1 MRAYD
6 IILKKRNG
14 AKLSR
19 EEIEFMVDGYV
30 KGEIPDYQMAAF
42 LMTIYFRHMDSEER
56 AILTETM
63 ANSGDKVDLS
73 SIPGIKIDKH
83 STGGVGDKT
92 TLVVGPIVA
101 SLGVPVAK
109 MSGRALGHTGGT
121 IDKLE
126 SIPGFRT
133 TLSEEEFFNN
143 VRKIGIAIVGQ
154 TANLVPADKKIY
166 ALRDATA
173 TVDEVSL
180 IAASIMS
187 KKLAGGADGYVLD
200 VKVGSGAFMKTVEDA
215 TELAE
220 AMVGIARSHG
230 KKAVA
235 VLTNMDVPLGKMV
248 GNSLEVLEAI
258 ETLKGKGPEDFTEL
272 CLNLSAWM
280 CHLAEKG
287 TFEECLKQ
295 AKESLDRGAALEKFR
310 QLVVYQ
316 GGNPAVVER
325 PYDIL
330 PMTDKTIEFKTE
342 TEGYITSIDT
352 EKIGIA
358 SNHLGA
364 GRKTKEDTI
373 DYSVGI
379 EIVKK
384 VGEYVKPGETLA
396 KMYISQKSE
405 TEDAKNLLR
414 ESYIIKKVKPEEKP
428 IILKIVKSTTH
439 RL

>member
-1 MRAYD
+1 VRAYD
-6 IILKKRNG
+6 VILKKRNG
-14 AKLSR
+14 GKLSK
-19 EEIEFMVDGYV
+19 EEIEFMVNGYV
-30 KGEIPDYQMAAF
+30 KGDIPDYQMAAF
-42 LMTIYFRHMDSEER
+42 LMAIYFKHMDGEER

-126 SIPGFRT
+126 SIPGFRS
-133 TLSEEEFFNN
+133 TLSEEEFFKN
-143 VRKIGIAIVGQ
+143 VREIGIAVVGQ

-200 VKVGSGAFMKTVEDA
+200 VKVGSGAFMKTIEDA

-220 AMVGIARSHG
+220 AMVGIARAHG
-230 KKAVA
+230 KRAVA

-258 ETLKGKGPEDFTEL
+258 ETLKGNGPEDFTEL

-287 TFEECLKQ
+287 TFEECLKL
-295 AKESLDRGAALEKFR
+295 AKESLDNGAALNKFR
-310 QLVVYQ
+310 QFVEYQ
-316 GGNPAVVER
+316 GGNPDVVER
-325 PYDIL
+325 PYDVL
-330 PMTDKTIEFKTE
+330 PMTNDVIEFKTE
-342 TEGYITSIDT
+342 MEGYITSIDT

-379 EIVKK
+379 EIVSK
-384 VGEYVKPGETLA
+384 VGDYVRPGDTIA
-396 KMYISQKSE
+396 KMYVSQKSE
-405 TEDAKNLLR
+405 IEEAKELLKK
-414 ESYIIKKVKPEEKP
+414 SYVISQEKPLERP
-428 IILKIVKSTTH
+428 IILKVVK
-439 RL
+439 

>member
-14 AKLSR
+14 GKLSK
-19 EEIEFMVDGYV
+19 EEIEFMVNGYV
-30 KGEIPDYQMAAF
+30 KGEVPDYQMAAF
-42 LMTIYFRHMDSEER
+42 LMAIYFRHMDPEER
-56 AILTETM
+56 AILTEVM
-63 ANSGDKVDLS
+63 ANSGDRIDLS

-133 TLSEEEFFNN
+133 SLSEEEFFEN

-180 IAASIMS
+180 IASSIMS

-200 VKVGSGAFMKTVEDA
+200 VKVGSGAFMKTIEQA

-220 AMVGIARSHG
+220 AMVGIAKAHG

-258 ETLKGKGPEDFTEL
+258 ETLKGRGPEDFTEL
-272 CLNLSAWM
+272 CLNLAAWM

-287 TFEECLKQ
+287 TFEECLAM
-295 AKESLDRGAALEKFR
+295 AKESLESGKALEKFR
-310 QLVVYQ
+310 QLVEYQ
-316 GGNPAVVER
+316 GGNPEVVDR
-325 PYDIL
+325 PTEIL
-330 PMTDKTIEFKTE
+330 PLTDKTVDFIAPQN
-342 TEGYITSIDT
+342 GYITAIDT

-358 SNHLGA
+358 SNYLGA

-373 DYSVGI
+373 DYRVGI
-379 EIVKK
+379 EILKKLGDCVKK
-384 VGEYVKPGETLA
+384 GEPIA
-396 KMYISQKSE
+396 KLYISDKSDVE
-405 TEDAKNLLR
+405 SALKLLS
-414 ESYIIKKVKPEEKP
+414 ESYKFSDKKPEHKP
-428 IILKIVKSTTH
+428 IILGIVK
-439 RL
+439 

>member
-1 MRAYD
+1 VRAYD
-6 IILKKRNG
+6 VILKKRNG
-14 AKLSR
+14 GKLSK
-19 EEIEFMVDGYV
+19 EEIEFMVNGYV
-30 KGEIPDYQMAAF
+30 KGDIPDYQMAAF
-42 LMTIYFRHMDSEER
+42 LMAIYFKHMDGEER

-133 TLSEEEFFNN
+133 TLSEEEFFKN
-143 VRKIGIAIVGQ
+143 VREIGIAVVGQ

-200 VKVGSGAFMKTVEDA
+200 VKVGSGAFMKTIEDA

-220 AMVGIARSHG
+220 AMVGIARAHG
-230 KKAVA
+230 KRAVA

-258 ETLKGKGPEDFTEL
+258 ETLKGNGPEDFTEL

-287 TFEECLKQ
+287 TFEECLKL
-295 AKESLDRGAALEKFR
+295 AKESLDNGAALNKFR
-310 QLVVYQ
+310 QFVEYQ
-316 GGNPAVVER
+316 GGNPDVVER
-325 PYDIL
+325 PYDVL
-330 PMTDKTIEFKTE
+330 PMTNDVIEFKAE
-342 TEGYITSIDT
+342 MEGYITSIDT

-379 EIVKK
+379 EIVSK
-384 VGEYVKPGETLA
+384 VGDYVRPGDTIA
-396 KMYISQKSE
+396 KMYVSQKSE
-405 TEDAKNLLR
+405 IEEAKELLKK
-414 ESYIIKKVKPEEKP
+414 SYVISQEKPLERP
-428 IILKIVKSTTH
+428 IILKVVK
-439 RL
+439 

>member
-14 AKLSR
+14 GKLSK
-19 EEIEFMVDGYV
+19 EEIEFMVNGYV

-42 LMTIYFRHMDSEER
+42 LMAIYFRHMDPEER
-56 AILTETM
+56 AILTEVM
-63 ANSGDKVDLS
+63 ANSGDRIDLS

-133 TLSEEEFFNN
+133 SLSEEEFFEN

-180 IAASIMS
+180 IASSIMS

-200 VKVGSGAFMKTVEDA
+200 VKVGSGAFMKTIEQA

-220 AMVGIARSHG
+220 AMVGIAKAHG

-258 ETLKGKGPEDFTEL
+258 ETLKGRGPEDFTEL
-272 CLNLSAWM
+272 CLNLAAWM

-287 TFEECLKQ
+287 TFEECLAM
-295 AKESLDRGAALEKFR
+295 AKESLESGKALEKFR
-310 QLVVYQ
+310 QLVEYQ
-316 GGNPAVVER
+316 GGNPEVVDR
-325 PYDIL
+325 PTEIL
-330 PMTDKTIEFKTE
+330 PLTDKTVDFIAPQN
-342 TEGYITSIDT
+342 GYITAIDT

-358 SNHLGA
+358 SNYLGA

-373 DYSVGI
+373 DYRVGI
-379 EIVKK
+379 EILKKLGDCVKK
-384 VGEYVKPGETLA
+384 GEPIA
-396 KMYISQKSE
+396 KLYISDKSDVE
-405 TEDAKNLLR
+405 SALKLLS
-414 ESYIIKKVKPEEKP
+414 ESYKFSDQKPEHKP
-428 IILKIVKSTTH
+428 IILGIVK
-439 RL
+439 

>member
-1 MRAYD
+1 VRAYD
-6 IILKKRNG
+6 VILKKRNG
-14 AKLSR
+14 GKLSK
-19 EEIEFMVDGYV
+19 EEIEFMVNGYV
-30 KGEIPDYQMAAF
+30 KGDIPDYQMAAF
-42 LMTIYFRHMDSEER
+42 LMAIYFKHMDGEER

-133 TLSEEEFFNN
+133 TLSEEEFFKN
-143 VRKIGIAIVGQ
+143 VREIGIAVVGQ

-200 VKVGSGAFMKTVEDA
+200 VKVGSGAFMKTIEDA

-220 AMVGIARSHG
+220 AMVGIARAHG
-230 KKAVA
+230 KRAVA

-258 ETLKGKGPEDFTEL
+258 ETLKGNGPEDFTEL

-287 TFEECLKQ
+287 TFEECLKL
-295 AKESLDRGAALEKFR
+295 AKESLDNGAALNKFR
-310 QLVVYQ
+310 QFVEYQ
-316 GGNPAVVER
+316 GGNPDVVER
-325 PYDIL
+325 PYDVL
-330 PMTDKTIEFKTE
+330 PMTNDVIEFKTE
-342 TEGYITSIDT
+342 MEGYITSIDT

-379 EIVKK
+379 EIVSK
-384 VGEYVKPGETLA
+384 VGDYVRPGDTIA
-396 KMYISQKSE
+396 KMYVSQKSE
-405 TEDAKNLLR
+405 IEEAKEFLK
-414 ESYIIKKVKPEEKP
+414 ESYVISQEKPLERP
-428 IILKIVKSTTH
+428 IILKVVK
-439 RL
+439 

>member
-6 IILKKRNG
+6 VILKKRNG
-14 AKLSR
+14 EKLSK
-19 EEIEFMVDGYV
+19 EEIEFMVNGYV

-42 LMTIYFRHMDSEER
+42 LMAVYFRHMDAEER
-56 AILTETM
+56 AILTEVM

-133 TLSEEEFFNN
+133 SLTEEEFFEN

-200 VKVGSGAFMKTVEDA
+200 VKVGSGAFMKTLEQA
-215 TELAE
+215 TELAQ
-220 AMVGIARSHG
+220 AMVGIAKSHG

-258 ETLKGKGPEDFTEL
+258 ETLKGNGPEDFTHL

-287 TFEECLKQ
+287 TFEECLKL
-295 AKESLDRGAALEKFR
+295 AKDALESGKALEKFR
-310 QLVVYQ
+310 EFVKCQ
-316 GGNPAVVER
+316 GGNPKVVDR
-325 PYDIL
+325 PLEIL
-330 PMTDKTIEFKTE
+330 PMTDKIIEFKAE
-342 TEGYITSIDT
+342 TEGYISAIDT

-358 SNHLGA
+358 SNYLGA

-379 EIVKK
+379 EITKK
-384 VGEYVKPGETLA
+384 LGDYVKSGDVLA
-396 KMYISQKSE
+396 KLYISQKSE
-405 TEDAKNLLR
+405 VEEAKELLKR
-414 ESYIIKKVKPEEKP
+414 SYKITDEKP
-428 IILKIVKSTTH
+428 VLKPVILSIVQ
-439 RL
+439 

>member
-1 MRAYD
+1 VRAYD
-6 IILKKRNG
+6 VILKKRNG
-14 AKLSR
+14 GKLSK
-19 EEIEFMVDGYV
+19 EEIEFMVNGYV
-30 KGEIPDYQMAAF
+30 KGDVPDYQMAAF
-42 LMTIYFRHMDSEER
+42 LMAIYFKHMDGEER

-133 TLSEEEFFNN
+133 TLSEEEFFKN
-143 VRKIGIAIVGQ
+143 VREIGIAVVGQ

-200 VKVGSGAFMKTVEDA
+200 VKVGSGAFMKTIEDA

-220 AMVGIARSHG
+220 AMVGIARAHG
-230 KKAVA
+230 KRAVA

-258 ETLKGKGPEDFTEL
+258 ETLKGNGPEDFTEL

-287 TFEECLKQ
+287 TFEECLKL
-295 AKESLDRGAALEKFR
+295 AKESLNNGSALNKFR
-310 QLVVYQ
+310 QFVEYQ
-316 GGNPAVVER
+316 GGNPDVVER
-325 PYDIL
+325 PYDVL
-330 PMTDKTIEFKTE
+330 PMTNDVIEFKTE
-342 TEGYITSIDT
+342 MEGYITSIDT

-379 EIVKK
+379 EIVSK
-384 VGEYVKPGETLA
+384 VGDYVRPGDTIA
-396 KMYISQKSE
+396 KMYVSQKSE
-405 TEDAKNLLR
+405 IEEAKELLKK
-414 ESYIIKKVKPEEKP
+414 SYVISQEKPLERP
-428 IILKIVKSTTH
+428 IILKVVK
-439 RL
+439 

>member
-14 AKLSR
+14 GKLTKV
-19 EEIEFMVDGYV
+19 EIEFMVNGYV
-30 KGEIPDYQMAAF
+30 NGEIPDYQMAAF
-42 LMTIYFRHMDSEER
+42 LMAIYFQHMDNEER

-63 ANSGDKVDLS
+63 ANSGDKIDLS

-133 TLSEEEFFNN
+133 SLSEEEFFEN

-200 VKVGSGAFMKTVEDA
+200 VKVGSGAFMKTLEQA
-215 TELAE
+215 KELAN
-220 AMVGIARSHG
+220 AMVGIAKAHG

-258 ETLKGKGPEDFTEL
+258 ETLKGNGPEDFTQL

-280 CHLAEKG
+280 CYLAEKG
-287 TFEECLKQ
+287 SFDDCMKMVKQ
-295 AKESLDRGAALEKFR
+295 AIDSGAALMKFKE
-310 QLVVYQ
+310 LVQHQ
-316 GGNPAVVER
+316 GGNPEVVDR
-325 PYDIL
+325 PRDIL
-330 PMTDKTIEFKTE
+330 PMTDRIIEIKAE
-342 TEGYITSIDT
+342 KEGYISKIDT
-352 EKIGIA
+352 EQIGIA
-358 SNHLGA
+358 SNYLGA
-364 GRKTKEDTI
+364 GRKNKEDTI
-373 DYSVGI
+373 DYRVGI
-379 EIVKK
+379 EITRKL
-384 VGEYVKPGETLA
+384 GEYVKPQDTIA
-396 KMYISQKSE
+396 KMYVSEKSE
-405 TEDAKNLLR
+405 ISTAQKLIK
-414 ESYIIKKVKPEEKP
+414 ESYVISLSKPEVKP
-428 IILKIVKSTTH
+428 IMLDIVQ
-439 RL
+439 

>member
-6 IILKKRNG
+6 VILKKRNG
-14 AKLSR
+14 EKLMR
-19 EEIEFMVDGYV
+19 EEIEFIVNGYV

-42 LMTIYFRHMDSEER
+42 LMAVYFRHMDDEER
-56 AILTETM
+56 AVLTEVM

-133 TLSEEEFFNN
+133 SLSEDEFFEN
-143 VRKIGIAIVGQ
+143 VKKINIAIIGQ

-200 VKVGSGAFMKTVEDA
+200 VKVGSGAFMKTIQQA
-215 TELAE
+215 TQLAQ
-220 AMVGIARSHG
+220 AMVGIAKSHG

-235 VLTNMDVPLGKMV
+235 VLTNMDVPLGKMI

-272 CLNLSAWM
+272 CINLSAWM
-280 CHLAEKG
+280 CYLAEKG
-287 TFEECLKQ
+287 SFDECLKMSEN
-295 AKESLDRGAALEKFR
+295 ALKSGAALEKFR
-310 QLVVYQ
+310 QLVQYQ
-316 GGNPAVVER
+316 NGNSEVVDR
-325 PYDIL
+325 PLEIL
-330 PMTDKTIEFKTE
+330 PISTTLVEFKANK
-342 TEGYITSIDT
+342 EGYISAIDT

-358 SNHLGA
+358 CNHLGS

-373 DYSVGI
+373 DHSVGI
-379 EIVKK
+379 EMCKK
-384 VGEYVKPGETLA
+384 LGDYVRHGDTLA
-396 KMYISQKSE
+396 KLYVSQKSE
-405 TEDAKNLLR
+405 LDQAIRLLE
-414 ESYIIKKVKPEEKP
+414 ESYRISDQKPMLKP
-428 IILKIVKSTTH
+428 LILGVIQ
-439 RL
+439 

>member
-6 IILKKRNG
+6 VILKKRNG
-14 AKLSR
+14 GKLSK
-19 EEIEFMVDGYV
+19 EEIEFMVNGYV
-30 KGEIPDYQMAAF
+30 KGDIPDYQMAAF
-42 LMTIYFRHMDSEER
+42 LMAIYFKHMDGEER

-133 TLSEEEFFNN
+133 TLSEEEFFKN
-143 VRKIGIAIVGQ
+143 VREIGIAVVGQ
-154 TANLVPADKKIY
+154 TVNLVPADKKIY

-200 VKVGSGAFMKTVEDA
+200 VKVGSGAFMKTIEDA

-220 AMVGIARSHG
+220 AMVGIARAHG
-230 KKAVA
+230 KRAVA

-258 ETLKGKGPEDFTEL
+258 ETLKGNGPEDFTEL

-280 CHLAEKG
+280 CHLAGKG
-287 TFEECLKQ
+287 TFEECLKL
-295 AKESLDRGAALEKFR
+295 AKESLDNGAALNKFR
-310 QLVVYQ
+310 QFVEYQ
-316 GGNPAVVER
+316 GGNPDVVER
-325 PYDIL
+325 PYDVL
-330 PMTDKTIEFKTE
+330 PMTNDVIEFKTE
-342 TEGYITSIDT
+342 MQGYITSIDT

-379 EIVKK
+379 EIVSK
-384 VGEYVKPGETLA
+384 VGDYVRPGDTIA
-396 KMYISQKSE
+396 KMYVSQKSE
-405 TEDAKNLLR
+405 IEEAKEFLK
-414 ESYIIKKVKPEEKP
+414 ESYVISQEKPLERP
-428 IILKIVKSTTH
+428 IILKVVK
-439 RL
+439 

>member
-1 MRAYD
+1 VRAYD
-6 IILKKRNG
+6 VILKKRNG
-14 AKLSR
+14 GKLSK
-19 EEIEFMVDGYV
+19 EEIEFMVNGYV
-30 KGEIPDYQMAAF
+30 KGDIPDYQMAAF
-42 LMTIYFRHMDSEER
+42 LMAIYFKHMDGEER

-133 TLSEEEFFNN
+133 TLSEEEFFKN
-143 VRKIGIAIVGQ
+143 VREIGIAVVGQ
-154 TANLVPADKKIY
+154 TVNLVPADKKIY

-200 VKVGSGAFMKTVEDA
+200 VKVGSGAFMKTIEDA

-220 AMVGIARSHG
+220 AMVGIARAHG
-230 KKAVA
+230 KRAVA

-258 ETLKGKGPEDFTEL
+258 ETLKGNGPEDFTEL

-287 TFEECLKQ
+287 TFEECLKL
-295 AKESLDRGAALEKFR
+295 AKESLDNGAALNKFR
-310 QLVVYQ
+310 QFVEYQ
-316 GGNPAVVER
+316 GGNPDVVER
-325 PYDIL
+325 PYDVL
-330 PMTDKTIEFKTE
+330 PMTNDVIEFKTE
-342 TEGYITSIDT
+342 MEGYITSIDT

-379 EIVKK
+379 EIVSK
-384 VGEYVKPGETLA
+384 VGDYVRPGDTIA
-396 KMYISQKSE
+396 KMYVSQKSE
-405 TEDAKNLLR
+405 IEEAKELLKK
-414 ESYIIKKVKPEEKP
+414 SYVISQEKPLERP
-428 IILKIVKSTTH
+428 IILKVVK
-439 RL
+439 

>member
-6 IILKKRNG
+6 VILKKRNG
-14 AKLSR
+14 GKLSK
-19 EEIEFMVDGYV
+19 EEIEFMVNGYV
-30 KGEIPDYQMAAF
+30 KGDIPDYQMAAF
-42 LMTIYFRHMDSEER
+42 LMAIYFKHMDGEER

-73 SIPGIKIDKH
+73 SISGIKIDKH

-133 TLSEEEFFNN
+133 TLSEEEFFKN
-143 VRKIGIAIVGQ
+143 VREIGIAVVGQ

-200 VKVGSGAFMKTVEDA
+200 VKVGSGAFMKTIEDA

-220 AMVGIARSHG
+220 AMVGIARAHG
-230 KKAVA
+230 KRAVA

-258 ETLKGKGPEDFTEL
+258 ETLKGNGPEDFTEL

-287 TFEECLKQ
+287 TFEECLKL
-295 AKESLDRGAALEKFR
+295 AKESLDNGAALNKFR
-310 QLVVYQ
+310 QFVEYQ
-316 GGNPAVVER
+316 GGNPDVVER
-325 PYDIL
+325 PYDVL
-330 PMTDKTIEFKTE
+330 PMTNDVIEFKTE
-342 TEGYITSIDT
+342 MEGYITSIDT

-379 EIVKK
+379 EIVSK
-384 VGEYVKPGETLA
+384 VGDYVRPGDTIA
-396 KMYISQKSE
+396 KMYVSQKSE
-405 TEDAKNLLR
+405 IEEAKEFLK
-414 ESYIIKKVKPEEKP
+414 ESYVISQEKPLERP
-428 IILKIVKSTTH
+428 IILKVVK
-439 RL
+439 

>member
-1 MRAYD
+1 MMRAYD

-14 AKLSR
+14 GKLSK
-19 EEIEFMVDGYV
+19 EEIEFMVSGYV
-30 KGEIPDYQMAAF
+30 KGDVPDYQMAAF
-42 LMTIYFRHMDSEER
+42 LMAIYFRHMDPEER
-56 AILTETM
+56 AILTEVM
-63 ANSGDKVDLS
+63 ANSGDRIDLS

-133 TLSEEEFFNN
+133 ALSEEEFFEN

-180 IAASIMS
+180 IASSIMS

-200 VKVGSGAFMKTVEDA
+200 VKVGSGAFMKTLEQA

-220 AMVGIARSHG
+220 AMVGIAKAHG

-258 ETLKGKGPEDFTEL
+258 ETLKGNGPDDFTEL
-272 CLNLSAWM
+272 CLNLAAWM

-287 TFEECLKQ
+287 TFEECLKMAQ
-295 AKESLDRGAALEKFR
+295 EALESGRALEKFR
-310 QLVVYQ
+310 QLVEHQ
-316 GGNPAVVER
+316 GGNPEVVDR
-325 PYDIL
+325 PTEVL
-330 PMTDKTIEFKTE
+330 PMTDRTVEFTAPQN
-342 TEGYITSIDT
+342 GYITAIDT

-358 SNHLGA
+358 SNYLGA

-373 DYSVGI
+373 DYRVGI
-379 EIVKK
+379 EILKK
-384 VGEYVKPGETLA
+384 LGDYVEKGEPIA
-396 KMYISQKSE
+396 KLYISEKSDVE
-405 TEDAKNLLR
+405 SALKLLL
-414 ESYIIKKVKPEEKP
+414 ESYEFSSEKPEHKP
-428 IILKIVKSTTH
+428 IILGIVQ
-439 RL
+439 

>member
-1 MRAYD
+1 MMRAYD

-14 AKLSR
+14 GKLSK
-19 EEIEFMVDGYV
+19 EEIEFMVSGYV
-30 KGEIPDYQMAAF
+30 KGDVPDYQMAAF
-42 LMTIYFRHMDSEER
+42 LMAIYFRHMDPEER
-56 AILTETM
+56 AILTEVM
-63 ANSGDKVDLS
+63 ANSGDRIDLS

-133 TLSEEEFFNN
+133 ALSEEEFFEN

-180 IAASIMS
+180 IASSIMS

-200 VKVGSGAFMKTVEDA
+200 VKVGSGAFMKTLEQA

-220 AMVGIARSHG
+220 AMVGIAKAHG

-258 ETLKGKGPEDFTEL
+258 ETLKGNGPDDFTEL
-272 CLNLSAWM
+272 CLNLAAWM

-287 TFEECLKQ
+287 TFEECLKMAQ
-295 AKESLDRGAALEKFR
+295 EALESGRALEKFR
-310 QLVVYQ
+310 QLVEHQ
-316 GGNPAVVER
+316 GGNPEVVDR
-325 PYDIL
+325 PTEVL
-330 PMTDKTIEFKTE
+330 PMTDRTVEFTAPQN
-342 TEGYITSIDT
+342 GYITAIDT

-358 SNHLGA
+358 SNYLGA

-373 DYSVGI
+373 DYRVGI
-379 EIVKK
+379 EILKK
-384 VGEYVKPGETLA
+384 LGDYVEKGEPIA
-396 KMYISQKSE
+396 KLYISEKIDVDS
-405 TEDAKNLLR
+405 ALKLLL
-414 ESYIIKKVKPEEKP
+414 ESYEFSSEKPEHKP
-428 IILKIVKSTTH
+428 IILGIVQ
-439 RL
+439 

>member
-6 IILKKRNG
+6 VILKKRNG
-14 AKLSR
+14 GKLSK
-19 EEIEFMVDGYV
+19 EEIEFMVNGYV
-30 KGEIPDYQMAAF
+30 KGDIPDYQMAAF
-42 LMTIYFRHMDSEER
+42 LMAIYFKHMDGEER

-133 TLSEEEFFNN
+133 TLSEEEFFKN
-143 VRKIGIAIVGQ
+143 VREIGIAVVGQ

-200 VKVGSGAFMKTVEDA
+200 VKVGSGAFMKTIEDA

-220 AMVGIARSHG
+220 AMVGIARAHG
-230 KKAVA
+230 KRAVA

-248 GNSLEVLEAI
+248 GNSLEVFEAI
-258 ETLKGKGPEDFTEL
+258 ETLKGNGPEDFTEL

-280 CHLAEKG
+280 CHLAGKG
-287 TFEECLKQ
+287 TFEECLKL
-295 AKESLDRGAALEKFR
+295 AKESLDNGAALNKFR
-310 QLVVYQ
+310 QFVEYQ
-316 GGNPAVVER
+316 GGNPDVVER
-325 PYDIL
+325 PYDVL
-330 PMTDKTIEFKTE
+330 PMTNNVTEFKTE
-342 TEGYITSIDT
+342 MEGYITSIDT

-379 EIVKK
+379 EIVSK
-384 VGEYVKPGETLA
+384 VGDYVRPGDTIA
-396 KMYISQKSE
+396 KMYVSQKSE
-405 TEDAKNLLR
+405 IEEAKELLK
-414 ESYIIKKVKPEEKP
+414 ESYVISQEKPLERP
-428 IILKIVKSTTH
+428 IILKVVK
-439 RL
+439 

>member
-14 AKLSR
+14 GKLTK
-19 EEIEFMVDGYV
+19 EEIEFMVNGYV
-30 KGEIPDYQMAAF
+30 KGEVPDYQMAAF
-42 LMTIYFRHMDSEER
+42 LMAVYFRHMDTEER
-56 AILTETM
+56 AIFTEVM

-133 TLSEEEFFNN
+133 SLTEEEFFEN
-143 VRKIGIAIVGQ
+143 VRKIGIAVVGQ

-200 VKVGSGAFMKTVEDA
+200 VKVGSGAFMKTIEQA

-220 AMVGIARSHG
+220 AMVGIAKSHG

-258 ETLKGKGPEDFTEL
+258 ETLKGNGPEDFTQL
-272 CLNLSAWM
+272 CITLSAWM

-287 TFEECLKQ
+287 TYEECVQL
-295 AKESLDRGAALEKFR
+295 AKKALESGKALEKFR
-310 QLVVYQ
+310 EFVKYQ
-316 GGNPAVVER
+316 GGNPEVVDR
-325 PYDIL
+325 PTKIL
-330 PMTDKTIEFKTE
+330 PMTDKIVEFTAPE
-342 TEGYITSIDT
+342 DGYITAIDT

-358 SNHLGA
+358 SNYLGA

-379 EIVKK
+379 EIIKKLGDYVKK
-384 VGEYVKPGETLA
+384 GEPIA
-396 KMYISQKSE
+396 KMYVSEKSDTE
-405 TEDAKNLLR
+405 TARKLLL
-414 ESYIIKKVKPEEKP
+414 ESYKFSSEKPEHKP
-428 IILKIVKSTTH
+428 IILGIVK
-439 RL
+439 

>member
-6 IILKKRNG
+6 VIIKKRNG
-14 AKLSR
+14 NKLTR
-19 EEIEFMVDGYV
+19 EEIEFMVNGYV
-30 KGEIPDYQMAAF
+30 KGEIPDYQMSAF
-42 LMTIYFRHMDSEER
+42 LMAIYFRHMDNEER
-56 AILTETM
+56 AILTEVM
-63 ANSGDKVDLS
+63 ANSGDKIDLS
-73 SIPGIKIDKH
+73 SVPGIKIDKH

-109 MSGRALGHTGGT
+109 MSGRSLGHTGGT

-133 TLSEEEFFNN
+133 SLTQEEFFKN
-143 VRKIGIAIVGQ
+143 VREIGIAIVGQ

-200 VKVGSGAFMKTVEDA
+200 VKVGSGAFMKTLEEA
-215 TELAE
+215 TKLAE
-220 AMVGIARSHG
+220 AMVGIAKAHG
-230 KKAVA
+230 KKVVA

-258 ETLKGKGPEDFTEL
+258 ETLKMNGPEDFTQL

-280 CHLAEKG
+280 CHLAGKGSFEK
-287 TFEECLKQ
+287 CLKLSE
-295 AKESLDRGAALEKFR
+295 ESLKNGRALEKFR
-310 QLVVYQ
+310 ELIKFQ
-316 GGNPAVVER
+316 GGNPEVVDRPHEILPLTNQVVE
-325 PYDIL
+325 
-330 PMTDKTIEFKTE
+330 FKAWQD
-342 TEGYITSIDT
+342 GYISKIDT

-358 SNHLGA
+358 SNYLGA
-364 GRKTKEDTI
+364 GRKTKEDSI
-373 DYSVGI
+373 DYRVGI
-379 EIVKK
+379 EITKK
-384 VGEYVKPGETLA
+384 LGEYVKSGDTLA
-396 KMYISQKSE
+396 KLYVSEKSE
-405 TEDAKNLLR
+405 TQEAINLLK
-414 ESYIIKKVKPEEKP
+414 ESYVISAEKVYPKP
-428 IILKIVKSTTH
+428 IILSVVQ
-439 RL
+439 